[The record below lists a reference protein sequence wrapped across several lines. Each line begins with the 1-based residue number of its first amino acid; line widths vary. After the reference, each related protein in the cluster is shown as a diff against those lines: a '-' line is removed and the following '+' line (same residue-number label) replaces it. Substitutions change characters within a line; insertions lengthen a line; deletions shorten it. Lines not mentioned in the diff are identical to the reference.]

1 MSDMVRRQ
9 LKRGTL
15 EMAVLKLLAERDM
28 YGYQLVTALEERV
41 GESFQVKE
49 GTLYPVLY
57 RLEDASLIE
66 PYWEPPE
73 RGVPR
78 KYYKITPQ
86 GTKRL
91 QELIKEWQIFTA
103 GVNKLLEGK

>member
-28 YGYQLVTALEERV
+28 YGYELVAALEERV

-57 RLEDASLIE
+57 RLEDANLIE

-86 GTKRL
+86 GAKRL

-103 GVNKLLEGK
+103 GVNRLLEGK